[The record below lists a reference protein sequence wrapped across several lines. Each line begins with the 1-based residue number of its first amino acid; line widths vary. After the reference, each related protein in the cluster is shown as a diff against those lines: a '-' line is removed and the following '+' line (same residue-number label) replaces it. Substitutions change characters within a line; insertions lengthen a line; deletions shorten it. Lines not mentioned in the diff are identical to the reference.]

1 MLNCPHCRISLKSSD
16 LELDACPHC
25 GGEFV
30 PSSSEFPPHAEQTIT
45 DNPNDVPDATTAD
58 TPTIADI
65 DAAQSAETDETF
77 ISDFV
82 DDQGDDQTYPKTISN
97 TEQSESPHDLESDKT
112 LVGDSESVDNP
123 SDAGRTIAESS
134 QIDAT
139 EQTFVSDE
147 FDADQTIANDAN
159 ADSGSGQS
167 AGGDHTIAT
176 DDVDITA
183 GLSRSMADDWSIAI
197 KNDDAPSMSIRARE
211 RFEPSTNSSLV
222 IKTREVQSTTI
233 PTEAHKAEYEIL
245 GVLGKGGMGIV
256 YEARQTSI
264 DRSVAVKMLG
274 EKTKSG
280 TQNQQKFLA
289 EAVVTGELDHPNVV
303 PIYDVGVNDRG
314 SLFYSMKKV
323 QGTPWSKAIKDKS
336 QAENLE
342 IVLRV
347 ADAVAFAHS
356 RGVVHRDLKPDNVML
371 GEFGEVLLMD
381 WGLAHPTETFRKKNT
396 VANIRSL
403 GGTPSYMAP
412 EMVLGPVEQIGPA
425 SDIYLLGAI
434 LYEILTGKP
443 PHSASNVSQALVY
456 AGKNIVK
463 PPQQKTELSAIAMR
477 AMATKPEDRY
487 PSVRDFQNDIRD
499 YQSHIESIALSGV
512 AEEYLRKSRETHEY
526 EGFSRAMFAF
536 DEASSLWDGNKSAK
550 SGAATARLEYAQTAL
565 NKADFDLAE
574 SLLDAENPDH
584 AKLYQ
589 KVIAQQQER
598 AAHKRRLRRAKL
610 LVRGLVATVLAVVS
624 IGLVLVMKAEK
635 TARRERDVAE
645 QQRQLA
651 VTETQRAN
659 EAAESESEARTAAD
673 KSAEEERQ
681 AKLKAVEARDAAVIA
696 RDNEK
701 AAKLVAV
708 QAKEEAEKA
717 KQMETIAKDKEVEAR
732 QFAEDESKRADRE
745 RVAAIKAKEA
755 EEYEAYIARIGLAA
769 AKIDENAF
777 DSARVLL
784 EDCAPKFR
792 QWEWGRLMYLCS
804 QSERSFDV
812 REPANCLA
820 LAPDNQTFVTGG
832 PSGVA
837 WVWNALDGKLLYECH
852 HGGDAIHAV
861 AFSPDG
867 RLLVT
872 GGDDAKSLIKIWDA
886 KTGQPI
892 ERQFGP
898 PASEDAFESGHTQ
911 TVTSVQFSH
920 DGRRLLTASL
930 DGTARLWD
938 VNSGK
943 QIRRLFGHNWW
954 VWSATFRREQDSQGR
969 PVDEK
974 QIVTT
979 GQDGTAIVWSDET
992 GQWTDDTQVQQG
1004 IPFRGHKGPVFCARF
1019 TSDGKYVVS
1028 GGYDRRILIWEP
1040 DAVVDF
1046 DFRNLAEGLAP
1057 IATTYR
1063 DLTGHTDSVRSIRFS
1078 QDGALIVSS
1087 SRDNTVR
1094 VWDIGSEKLFR
1105 TFRGHGS
1112 AVAAADF
1119 SADGRWI
1126 LSAGRDGQA
1135 KRWSLDGDD
1144 EIQTLQGRRLDG
1156 HTNAVLGASFSP
1168 DGQQVVTASQD
1179 RYAKSWSAESGDVTR
1194 AFFEG
1199 HQFLSS
1205 SVVFMPDGRRLITSA
1220 MDNTVRVWD
1229 LASGTEEFSLSGTG
1243 RKAAVA
1249 ASPDGHWIVTGSDQS
1264 TVKLWDADNGKLVRE
1279 FTGHAHEVTAVA
1291 MTTAHGHL
1299 VLSGDEEG
1307 RCWLWDATTGRQI
1320 RRLTGKLG
1328 GHSGRIIAAAF
1339 TIDGRRAL
1347 TASNDHTV
1355 AQWDVATGEEIVDR
1369 VLRHPAAVTAMA
1381 IAPDGE
1387 FALTGC
1393 LDGTVRYWDIQS
1405 GKLLHSFVGV
1415 GGSGAV
1421 SDNLRSLME
1430 ERAWS
1435 VTDLS
1440 QHSHVREEAID
1451 QLLSAKPAVEAA
1463 TISLLAEAFDVAPK
1477 RLHLSVPVSVTV
1489 SPAGLVAATYAA
1501 DGKVRVWEV
1510 ASGREVLN
1518 QEYPFL
1524 IWSAAFDPQAQVS
1537 RLAVVGGNQTHLLD
1551 AATGRVEM
1559 AFGPHGAVAS
1569 ANFSPDGNR
1578 LVTGSWDSS
1587 ARIWDAGSGRV
1598 LAKLEGA
1605 HAGAINSCVFSPDAD
1620 GRFVLTSSDDG
1631 TAKLWEIVTQRL
1643 KASLNGDEV
1652 DVRVGRVVRTY
1663 VGHSARVGFATFS
1676 PDGRWVL
1683 TASDDKTAAIYEIS
1697 APESSGKVEQQIKPI
1712 CVLQGHAWEVLC
1724 IAASADGT
1732 RVITGSA
1739 DKTARVWDLQIQDDG
1754 RVKAAPSLLL
1764 DGHTASVTCVAFSPL
1779 RDKND
1784 NGHWDSGETNAVRAI
1799 TSSRDN
1805 SVKLWDTT
1813 VNSSRDQDDGT
1824 KELLNATEILTLT
1837 EHNRTV
1843 TSVAFSNDGSQVLS
1857 ASRDGRA
1864 IVWKSVDWSA
1874 P

>member
-1 MLNCPHCRISLKSSD
+1 MLNCPHCQASLKTSD

-25 GGEFV
+25 GAVLV
-30 PSSSEFPPHAEQTIT
+30 PSNSDSSFGADQTLADQPDDAT
-45 DNPNDVPDATTAD
+45 DATTAES
-58 TPTIADI
+58 PTIADI
-65 DAAQSAETDETF
+65 DASKSAESDETF
-77 ISDFV
+77 V
-82 DDQGDDQTYPKTISN
+82 TNVLDDEQTYAKTISE
-97 TEQSESPHDLESDKT
+97 TEASDSPLDSESDKT
-112 LVGDSESVDNP
+112 IVVDSGTFEAPSGGDQ
-123 SDAGRTIAESS
+123 TIADSGD
-134 QIDAT
+134 IDAT

-147 FDADQTIANDAN
+147 FDPDRTIANDPDKDA
-159 ADSGSGQS
+159 GSDQ
-167 AGGDHTIAT
+167 AAAIDRTFVT
-176 DDVDITA
+176 EDVDITA
-183 GLSRSMADDWSIAI
+183 NLDRSMADDWSIAI
-197 KNDDAPSMSIRARE
+197 KNDDAPTMSIRAKE
-211 RFEPSTNSSLV
+211 RFEPSSNSSLV
-222 IKTREVQSTTI
+222 IKPRAVQSTTV
-233 PTEAHKAEYEIL
+233 PTETDEAEYEIL
-245 GVLGKGGMGIV
+245 GILGKGGMGVV

-280 TQNQQKFLA
+280 AQNQQKFLA

-323 QGTPWSKAIKDKS
+323 QGTPWSKVIKDNS
-336 QAENLE
+336 QAENLD
-342 IVLRV
+342 ILLRV

-356 RGVVHRDLKPDNVML
+356 RGIVHRDLKPDNVML
-371 GEFGEVLLMD
+371 GEFGEVLVMD
-381 WGLAHPTETFRKKNT
+381 WGLAQPTEAFRKKNT

-412 EMVLGPVEQIGPA
+412 EMVLGPVESIGPA
-425 SDIYLLGAI
+425 SDTYLLGAI

-443 PHSASNVSQALVY
+443 PHTASNVSQALVY

-463 PPQQKTELSAIAMR
+463 PPEETNELTEIAMR
-477 AMATKPEDRY
+477 AMATNPEDRY

-499 YQSHIESIALSGV
+499 YQSHIESVALSGV
-512 AEEYLRKSRETHEY
+512 AEEYLRNSRETHEY

-536 DEASSLWDGNKSAK
+536 EEASSLWEGNTSAK
-550 SGAATARLEYAQTAL
+550 RGAAAARLEYAQTAL

-574 SLLDAENPDH
+574 SLLDADNPDH
-584 AKLYQ
+584 TELYQ
-589 KVIAQQQER
+589 KVITQQQER

-610 LVRGLVATVLAVVS
+610 LVRGLVAIVLAVVS

-651 VTETQRAN
+651 ESETLRAN
-659 EAAESESEARTAAD
+659 EAAEKESLARAAAD

-681 AKLKAVEARDAAVIA
+681 AKLDAVRARDEAVEAQKEAVAAQKQEEAAKIAAVNA
-696 RDNEK
+696 TK
-701 AAKLVAV
+701 
-708 QAKEEAEKA
+708 EAELAKQEETKA
-717 KQMETIAKDKEVEAR
+717 KDQETEAR
-732 QFAEDESKRADRE
+732 KLADKARIAA
-745 RVAAIKAKEA
+745 VAAKEA

-784 EDCAPKFR
+784 EDCDPKFR

-804 QSERSFDV
+804 QSEKSFDV
-812 REPANCLA
+812 REPASCLA
-820 LAPDNQTFVTGG
+820 LAPDNQTFITGG
-832 PSGVA
+832 PSGTA
-837 WVWNALDGKLLYECH
+837 RVWNAQDGKLLHECR
-852 HGGDAIHAV
+852 HGGDVIHAV

-867 RLLVT
+867 RLLAT
-872 GGDDAKSLIKIWDA
+872 GGDDTNSLIKIWDA

-898 PASEDAFESGHTQ
+898 PASKDAFETGHTQ

-938 VNSGK
+938 VESGK
-943 QIRRLFGHNWW
+943 QIQRLFGHNWW
-954 VWSATFRREQDSQGR
+954 VWSASFRREQDAQGQA
-969 PVDEK
+969 VDEK
-974 QIVTT
+974 RIVTT

-992 GQWTDDTQVQQG
+992 GQWTDDTQIRQG

-1019 TSDGKYVVS
+1019 TPDGRHVVS

-1040 DAVVDF
+1040 EAVVEF

-1057 IATTYR
+1057 TETTYQE
-1063 DLTGHTDSVRSIRFS
+1063 LTGHTDTVRSIRFS
-1078 QDGALIVSS
+1078 KDGSLIVSS
-1087 SRDNTVR
+1087 GRDNTVR
-1094 VWDIGSEKLFR
+1094 VWDIGSEKSIR

-1112 AVAAADF
+1112 AVAAAEF

-1126 LSAGRDGQA
+1126 LSAGSDGQA

-1144 EIQTLQGRRLDG
+1144 EIQTLQGRRLAG

-1220 MDNTVRVWD
+1220 MDNTARVWD
-1229 LASGTEEFSLSGTG
+1229 LASGTEVFSLSGTG

-1249 ASPDGHWIVTGSDQS
+1249 ASPDGRWIVTGSDQS
-1264 TVKLWDADNGKLVRE
+1264 TVKLWDAGNGKLVRE

-1291 MTTAHGHL
+1291 MTTANGGL
-1299 VLSGDEEG
+1299 VLSGDEAG
-1307 RCWLWDATTGRQI
+1307 RCWLWNANTGQQI
-1320 RRLTGKLG
+1320 RGLTGKLG
-1328 GHSGRIIAAAF
+1328 GHSGRIVAAAF

-1347 TASNDHTV
+1347 TASNDRTV
-1355 AQWDVATGEEIVDR
+1355 AQWDVETGEELVDR

-1381 IAPDGE
+1381 LAPDGG

-1405 GKLLHSFVGV
+1405 GKLLHSFVDV

-1435 VTDLS
+1435 VADLS
-1440 QHSHVREEAID
+1440 RQSHVREEEID
-1451 QLLSAKPAVEAA
+1451 KLLSGKATVEAA
-1463 TISLLAEAFDVAPK
+1463 TISQLAKVFDVASTK
-1477 RLHLSVPVSVTV
+1477 LHESVPVSVSL
-1489 SPAGLVAATYAA
+1489 SPAGMAAATYAA
-1501 DGKVRVWEV
+1501 DGKVRVWDV
-1510 ASGREVLN
+1510 ASGRDLLN

-1524 IWSAAFDPQAQVS
+1524 IWSAAFDPQAQGS

-1551 AATGRVEM
+1551 AATGQVAM
-1559 AFGPHGAVAS
+1559 TFGPHGAVAS

-1587 ARIWDAGSGRV
+1587 ARIWDTISGRV

-1631 TAKLWEIVTQRL
+1631 TAKLWEIVTQRHTPSPG
-1643 KASLNGDEV
+1643 ADEV
-1652 DVRVGRVVRTY
+1652 EVRVGRVVRTY
-1663 VGHSARVGFATFS
+1663 VGHTARVGFATFS

-1683 TASDDKTAAIYEIS
+1683 TASDDKTAALYEIS
-1697 APESSGKVEQQIKPI
+1697 APATSGEGEQQIQPA
-1712 CVLQGHAWEVLC
+1712 CVLRGHEWEVLC

-1739 DKTARVWDLQIQDDG
+1739 DNTARVWDLEIQEDG
-1754 RVKAAPSLLL
+1754 GVKAAPSLLL
-1764 DGHTASVTCVAFSPL
+1764 DGHTSSVTCVAFSPPQ
-1779 RDKND
+1779 DKNN
-1784 NGHWDSGETNAVRAI
+1784 NGHWDPGETNAVRAI

-1824 KELLNATEILTLT
+1824 GGMLNATEILTLT
-1837 EHNRTV
+1837 EHDRTV
-1843 TSVAFSNDGSQVLS
+1843 TSVAFSNDGRRILS

>member
-1 MLNCPHCRISLKSSD
+1 MLNCPHCRTSLKTSD

-25 GGEFV
+25 GAVLV
-30 PSSSEFPPHAEQTIT
+30 PSNSESSLGTNQTIAE
-45 DNPNDVPDATTAD
+45 NPDDAADATTAE
-58 TPTIADI
+58 TPTVADI
-65 DAAQSAETDETF
+65 EASKSAETDETF
-77 ISDFV
+77 VTNVV
-82 DDQGDDQTYPKTISN
+82 DEVDDDQTYAKTISD
-97 TEQSESPHDLESDKT
+97 TEASDLPLDSESDKT
-112 LVGDSESVDNP
+112 IVVDSGTFEKPSAGDQ
-123 SDAGRTIAESS
+123 TIADSGH
-134 QIDAT
+134 IDAT

-147 FDADQTIANDAN
+147 FDADRTFANDTEK
-159 ADSGSGQS
+159 DSGSDQS
-167 AGGDHTIAT
+167 AAIDRTFVT
-176 DDVDITA
+176 EDVDLTA
-183 GLSRSMADDWSIAI
+183 NLNRSMADDWSIAI
-197 KNDDAPSMSIRARE
+197 KHDDAPTTSIRAKE
-211 RFEPSTNSSLV
+211 RFEPSSNSSLV
-222 IKTREVQSTTI
+222 IKTRAVQSTKV
-233 PTEAHKAEYEIL
+233 PTETDEAEYEIL
-245 GVLGKGGMGIV
+245 GILGKGGMGVV

-280 TQNQQKFLA
+280 AQNQQKFLA

-323 QGTPWSKAIKDKS
+323 QGTPWSKVIKDNS
-336 QAENLE
+336 QAENLD
-342 IVLRV
+342 ILLRV

-356 RGVVHRDLKPDNVML
+356 RGIVHRDLKPDNVML
-371 GEFGEVLLMD
+371 GEFGEVLVMD
-381 WGLAHPTETFRKKNT
+381 WGLAQPTESFRKKNT

-412 EMVLGPVEQIGPA
+412 EMVLGPVEAIGPA
-425 SDIYLLGAI
+425 SDTYLLGAI

-443 PHSASNVSQALVY
+443 PHTASNVSQALVY
-456 AGKNIVK
+456 AGKNVVK
-463 PPQQKTELSAIAMR
+463 PPKETNELTEIAMR
-477 AMATKPEDRY
+477 AMETDPEDRY
-487 PSVRDFQNDIRD
+487 PSVRDFQHDIRE
-499 YQSHIESIALSGV
+499 YQSHIESVALSGF
-512 AEEYLRKSRETHEY
+512 ADDYLRKSRETHEY
-526 EGFSRAMFAF
+526 EGFSRALFAF
-536 DEASSLWDGNKSAK
+536 EEASSLWAGNTSAQR
-550 SGAATARLEYAQTAL
+550 GAAAARLEYAQTAL
-565 NKADFDLAE
+565 NKADFDLAA
-574 SLLDAENPDH
+574 SLLDADNPDH
-584 AKLYQ
+584 TELLQ
-589 KVIAQQQER
+589 KVITQQQER

-610 LVRGLVATVLAVVS
+610 LVRGLVAMVLAVVS

-651 VTETQRAN
+651 ESETLRAN
-659 EAAESESEARTAAD
+659 DAAEKESLARSAAD

-681 AKLKAVEARDAAVIA
+681 AKHDAVKARDEAVASQKQEEAAKIAAVDARKEAEQAKQEETKAKDQEIEARHLAD
-696 RDNEK
+696 K
-701 AAKLVAV
+701 A
-708 QAKEEAEKA
+708 
-717 KQMETIAKDKEVEAR
+717 
-732 QFAEDESKRADRE
+732 
-745 RVAAIKAKEA
+745 RVAAVAAKEA

-784 EDCAPKFR
+784 EDCDPKFR

-804 QSERSFDV
+804 QSEKSFDV
-812 REPANCLA
+812 REPASCLA

-837 WVWNALDGKLLYECH
+837 WMWNAQDGKLLHESR
-852 HGGDAIHAV
+852 HGGDVIHAV

-867 RLLVT
+867 RLLAT
-872 GGDDAKSLIKIWDA
+872 GGDNTNSFIKIWDA

-898 PASEDAFESGHTQ
+898 PASEDTFETGHTQ

-938 VNSGK
+938 VESGQ
-943 QIRRLFGHNWW
+943 QIQRLFGHNWW
-954 VWSATFRREQDSQGR
+954 VRSATFRREQDTQGKA
-969 PVDEK
+969 VDEK
-974 QIVTT
+974 RIVTT

-992 GQWTDDTQVQQG
+992 GQWTDDTQIRQG

-1019 TSDGKYVVS
+1019 TPDGKHVVS

-1040 DAVVDF
+1040 EAIVEF
-1046 DFRNLAEGLAP
+1046 DFRNLAEELAP
-1057 IATTYR
+1057 TETTFQE
-1063 DLTGHTDSVRSIRFS
+1063 LTGHTDTVRSIRFS
-1078 QDGALIVSS
+1078 QDGSLIVSS
-1087 SRDNTVR
+1087 GRDNTVR
-1094 VWDIGSEKLFR
+1094 VWDIGSKKLIR

-1126 LSAGRDGQA
+1126 LSAGGDGQA

-1144 EIQTLQGRRLDG
+1144 EIQTLQGRRLAG

-1220 MDNTVRVWD
+1220 MDNTARVWN

-1249 ASPDGHWIVTGSDQS
+1249 ASPDGRWIVTGSDQS
-1264 TVKLWDADNGKLVRE
+1264 TVKLWDAGNGKLVRE

-1291 MTTAHGHL
+1291 ITTANGGL
-1299 VLSGDEEG
+1299 VLSGDEAG
-1307 RCWLWDATTGRQI
+1307 RCWLWDANTGQQI

-1328 GHSGRIIAAAF
+1328 GHSGRIVAAAF
-1339 TIDGRRAL
+1339 TIDGSRAL
-1347 TASNDHTV
+1347 TASNDRTV
-1355 AQWDVATGEEIVDR
+1355 AQWDVETGEELVDR
-1369 VLRHPAAVTAMA
+1369 VLKHPAAVTAMA
-1381 IAPDGE
+1381 LAPDGG

-1393 LDGTVRYWDIQS
+1393 LDGTVRYWEIQS
-1405 GKLLHSFVGV
+1405 GKLLHSFVDV

-1435 VTDLS
+1435 VADLS
-1440 QHSHVREEAID
+1440 RQSHVREELID
-1451 QLLSAKPAVEAA
+1451 KLLSGKATVEEA
-1463 TISLLAEAFDVAPK
+1463 TISQLAKAFDVATTK
-1477 RLHLSVPVSVTV
+1477 LHESVPVSVSL
-1489 SPAGLVAATYAA
+1489 SPAGMAAATYAA

-1524 IWSAAFDPQAQVS
+1524 IWSAAFDPQAQGS

-1551 AATGRVEM
+1551 AATGQVAM

-1587 ARIWDAGSGRV
+1587 ARIWDATSGRV

-1631 TAKLWEIVTQRL
+1631 TAKLWEIVTQRH
-1643 KASLNGDEV
+1643 KTSPDAAEV
-1652 DVRVGRVVRTY
+1652 EVRIGRVVRTY
-1663 VGHSARVGFATFS
+1663 AGHTARVGFATFS

-1683 TASDDKTAAIYEIS
+1683 TASDDKTAALYETS
-1697 APESSGKVEQQIKPI
+1697 APATSSEDEQHIQPA
-1712 CVLQGHAWEVLC
+1712 CVLQGHEWEVLC

-1739 DKTARVWDLQIQDDG
+1739 DNTARVWDLEIQEDG
-1754 RVKAAPSLLL
+1754 HVKAAPRLLL
-1764 DGHTASVTCVAFSPL
+1764 DGHTSSVTCVAFSPL
-1779 RDKND
+1779 RDKNN
-1784 NGHWDSGETNAVRAI
+1784 NGHWDPGETNAVRAI

-1824 KELLNATEILTLT
+1824 GGLLNATEILTLT
-1837 EHNRTV
+1837 EHDRTV
-1843 TSVAFSNDGSQVLS
+1843 TSVAFSNDGRRILS

-1864 IVWKSVDWSA
+1864 IVWKSVDWSG